1 MLLGAPIGECS
12 PIPTRTFARLTR
24 SDVDGA
30 AKAGG
35 WSFAK
40 ERFDECRSESGVAW
54 SHVLLERK
62 PLSILRTASQH
73 RAGPVMT
80 VRAGGH
86 DHLGPNELLTGWTL
100 VVATAVIAIVII
112 VTLVITKSAAAVTIV
127 TVPLLIAL
135 GAFSIRRA

>member
-1 MLLGAPIGECS
+1 
-12 PIPTRTFARLTR
+12 
-24 SDVDGA
+24 
-30 AKAGG
+30 
-35 WSFAK
+35 
-40 ERFDECRSESGVAW
+40 
-54 SHVLLERK
+54 
-62 PLSILRTASQH
+62 
-73 RAGPVMT
+73 MT